1 MKKSD
6 ELREAFGMVLPLR
19 LSKQATEE
27 VCGDFVKMPKKITA
41 ARAIAL
47 AITSKAMRGDV
58 KAYDIIRE
66 AVEPQEEPAGNFRIE
81 VTTEE

>member
-1 MKKSD
+1 MRD
-6 ELREAFGMVLPLR
+6 ELKEAFGMVLPLR

-27 VCGDFVKMPKKITA
+27 VCGDFVKMPKKITVA
-41 ARAIAL
+41 KAIAL

-66 AVEPQEEPAGNFRIE
+66 AVEPRDEADSFRIE
-81 VTTEE
+81 VRTDE

>member
-1 MKKSD
+1 MKD

-19 LSKQATEE
+19 LSKQAAEE
-27 VCGDFVKMPKKITA
+27 ISSDFVKMPKKITA
-41 ARAIAL
+41 AKAIAL

-66 AVEPQEEPAGNFRIE
+66 AVEPQAESDGFRLE
-81 VTTEE
+81 VSTEE

>member
-1 MKKSD
+1 MKD

-19 LSKQATEE
+19 LSKQVAEE
-27 VCGDFVKMPKKITA
+27 ISSDFVKMPKKITA
-41 ARAIAL
+41 AKAIAL

-66 AVEPQEEPAGNFRIE
+66 AVEPQAESDGFRLE
-81 VTTEE
+81 VSTEE

>member
-1 MKKSD
+1 MRD
-6 ELREAFGMVLPLR
+6 ELKEAFGMVLPLR

-27 VCGDFVKMPKKITA
+27 VCSDFVKMPKKITA
-41 ARAIAL
+41 AKAIAL

-66 AVEPQEEPAGNFRIE
+66 AVEPRDEADSFRIE
-81 VTTEE
+81 VRTDE

>member
-1 MKKSD
+1 MKKD
-6 ELREAFGMVLPLR
+6 ALIEAFGLVLPLR

-41 ARAIAL
+41 AKAIAL

-66 AVEPQEEPAGNFRIE
+66 AVEPQADAESFRIE
-81 VTTEE
+81 VKTEE

>member
-1 MKKSD
+1 MKKD
-6 ELREAFGMVLPLR
+6 ELKEAFGLVLPLR

-27 VCGDFVKMPKKITA
+27 ISSDFVKMPKKITA
-41 ARAIAL
+41 AKAIAL

-66 AVEPQEEPAGNFRIE
+66 AVEPQAESDGFRLE
-81 VTTEE
+81 VSTEE